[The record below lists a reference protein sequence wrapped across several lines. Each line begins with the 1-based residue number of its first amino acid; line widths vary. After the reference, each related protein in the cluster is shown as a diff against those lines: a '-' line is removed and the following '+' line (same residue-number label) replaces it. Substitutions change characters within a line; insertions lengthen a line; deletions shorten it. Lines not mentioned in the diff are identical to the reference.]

1 MSFSEEYFIFE
12 DDSKKKIIKY
22 IGNEQRI
29 VIPDGVETIGKAA
42 FASSL
47 ALKEVKFN
55 NEIKN
60 IDNFEFFNCI
70 NLKMPDTRDALVAE
84 DAFLNCSSL
93 TSIAIPENVT
103 NIGQKAFKG
112 CSSLTNITI
121 KALIPPSLG
130 TTAIPS
136 TISTIYVPANSVE
149 TYKAASGWKSFA
161 SKIQPIPE

>member
-47 ALKEVKFN
+47 ALKEIKFN

-60 IDNFEFFNCI
+60 IDNLAFFNCI

-84 DAFLNCSSL
+84 DAFLNC
-93 TSIAIPENVT
+93 AINRLEE
-103 NIGQKAFKG
+103 
-112 CSSLTNITI
+112 ITI
-121 KALIPPSLG
+121 
-130 TTAIPS
+130 
-136 TISTIYVPANSVE
+136 
-149 TYKAASGWKSFA
+149 
-161 SKIQPIPE
+161 SKINELKIDFYVRSYQRGYRWTPDELKDLLNDIKELNPN